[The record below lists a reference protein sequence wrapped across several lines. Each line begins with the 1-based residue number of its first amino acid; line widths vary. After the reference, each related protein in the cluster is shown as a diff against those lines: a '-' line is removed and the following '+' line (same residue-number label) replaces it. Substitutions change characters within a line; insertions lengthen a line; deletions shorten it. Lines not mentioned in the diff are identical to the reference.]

1 MKTLKKTKI
10 YNKKF
15 FIYGHRGVPSLE
27 EENTISSFEKAIE
40 LNYDGIELDAQMTKD
55 KRIVVYHDI
64 IQKNSKKKIINC
76 SYQEILNKNKNTS
89 AFPLLDD
96 VLSRLGH
103 KTIINIEIKYQSK
116 ESILIVERVIEKIK
130 SFNLINNII
139 ISSFNPWI
147 IRQSKKIDDRVQTAW
162 IWGGNNFY
170 FYNTWSVVL
179 NYFQPDAIHIKDT
192 LVSKAIVH
200 KLHLKNKAV
209 LAYTVNDINRLTEL
223 VKLKIDGIFT
233 DFPEVMKA
241 GRSLIHKLN

>member
-10 YNKKF
+10 YNKIF

-27 EENTISSFEKAIE
+27 EENTIPSFEKAIE
-40 LNYDGIELDAQMTKD
+40 LNYDGIELDAQMTQD
-55 KRIVVYHDI
+55 KRIVVYHDT
-64 IQKNSKKKIINC
+64 IQKNSKKKIINY
-76 SYQEILNKNKNTS
+76 SYQEILNNNKNTL